1 VLVGR
6 RNALAA
12 VFLFGVLRATCV
24 SLCFKNFF
32 SLSLS
37 LVFALRHEF
46 WRGFFLGTQTLNS
59 RAKKK
64 ISQIFHDT
72 GGNLYN
78 IINARARRTN
88 ENQTRVFVCEEKKE
102 LFEREKHGEIL
113 SPFDF

>member
-1 VLVGR
+1 M
-6 RNALAA
+6 N
-12 VFLFGVLRATCV
+12 FG
-24 SLCFKNFF
+24 
-32 SLSLS
+32 
-37 LVFALRHEF
+37 
-46 WRGFFLGTQTLNS
+46 GTQTLNS